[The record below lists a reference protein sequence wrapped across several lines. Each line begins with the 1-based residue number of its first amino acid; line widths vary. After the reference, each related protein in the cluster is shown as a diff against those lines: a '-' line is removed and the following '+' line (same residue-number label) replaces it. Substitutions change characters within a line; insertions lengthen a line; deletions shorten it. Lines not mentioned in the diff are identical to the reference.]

1 MKIIGRII
9 RLKNKI
15 YIFIHFKH
23 VSLKDNENNS
33 ILSPNVQTMT
43 MPIDVVDIAN
53 GREHGVYGKINID
66 LSEEI
71 VSELRYFYNRKL
83 EIIFLFSCCLLFVFV
98 VYFYI
103 HRDFFVLANW
113 IHKKFLSS
121 FNHKKNFIFLSPSR
135 LSLVWP
141 QSVFLP
147 FYYDWS
153 KKRARREW
161 ETVKLISKDSKSYSF
176 RARLLNY
183 KLLISQP
190 FPFYRFQLIL
200 FIDFCLYKI

>member
-113 IHKKFLSS
+113 IHKNFPLHSIT
-121 FNHKKNFIFLSPSR
+121 KKTLFS
-135 LSLVWP
+135 
-141 QSVFLP
+141 FLP
-147 FYYDWS
+147 HVC
-153 KKRARREW
+153 R
-161 ETVKLISKDSKSYSF
+161 SF
-176 RARLLNY
+176 GH
-183 KLLISQP
+183 SQFF
-190 FPFYRFQLIL
+190 FPFIMIEVKRERGESEKRLN
-200 FIDFCLYKI
+200 